1 MSLLQ
6 VLLVVV
12 AFIIAAGL
20 VALADKFLGPKLG
33 YPRWIIQVAYGLL
46 LLIVVIY
53 LCRAFR
59 VFELLSS
66 VRA

>member
-20 VALADKFLGPKLG
+20 IALADKFLGPKLS
-33 YPRWIIQVAYGLL
+33 YPRWIITLAYGLL
-46 LLIVVIY
+46 VLIVVLY
-53 LCRAFR
+53 LCRAFG
-59 VFELLSS
+59 VWELLSS